1 MYGSE
6 KVLPYNQKEHKGVQ
20 VRRMF
25 DAIAGKYDVLN
36 HTLSFGFDK
45 GWRRRGI
52 RFLRPFAPKQIL
64 DIATGTGDLAI
75 EMQRILGAE
84 RIIGAD
90 ISEGM
95 MQVGR
100 EKVARNRIA
109 RHSLTPTIRLTLL
122 RPLSVS
128 VTSRISNVDSPRC
141 TVC

>member
-52 RFLRPFAPKQIL
+52 RFLRPFAPSTEQFF
-64 DIATGTGDLAI
+64 T
-75 EMQRILGAE
+75 E
-84 RIIGAD
+84 
-90 ISEGM
+90 
-95 MQVGR
+95 
-100 EKVARNRIA
+100 
-109 RHSLTPTIRLTLL
+109 
-122 RPLSVS
+122 
-128 VTSRISNVDSPRC
+128 PRKASYRVHIC
-141 TVC
+141 EI